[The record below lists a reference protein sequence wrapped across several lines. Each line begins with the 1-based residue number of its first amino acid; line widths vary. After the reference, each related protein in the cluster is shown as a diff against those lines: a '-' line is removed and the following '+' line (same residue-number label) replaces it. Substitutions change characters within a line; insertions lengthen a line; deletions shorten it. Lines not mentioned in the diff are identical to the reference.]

1 MYANSYVLH
10 HLLSWTCVFSSLGY
24 SCAASYTQFEN
35 LASTTASFILDCFRI
50 QTEMKFRSAVLTGP
64 CTLRCSPTGSAVGR
78 MSRMSWKP
86 PRRASGTHGVWASSW
101 RCSHCPS
108 TSPFSFL
115 CLEPCKTPTAS
126 LLRMTARVSAFVPWR
141 QAKQQ
146 TNRSSA

>member
-10 HLLSWTCVFSSLGY
+10 HLLSWTCVFSSSSY
-24 SCAASYTQFEN
+24 SASYTQFEN

-78 MSRMSWKP
+78 MSWKP
-86 PRRASGTHGVWASSW
+86 PRRASGTHAVWASSR
-101 RCSHCPS
+101 RCSHSPS
-108 TSPFSFL
+108 TSPFRFYAWNHAKL
-115 CLEPCKTPTAS
+115 QPQAS
-126 LLRMTARVSAFVPWR
+126 YAWRRVSAFVPWR